1 MNKKTEILQQ
11 IKREAERFLKK
22 VDEAIKDNP
31 SEYGSN
37 KKYAAAKRAAL
48 DLKNEL
54 TNLTQDQRR
63 WKTQNQ

>member
-1 MNKKTEILQQ
+1 MKKKIEILQQ
-11 IKREAERFLKK
+11 IKQETERFLKK
-22 VDEAIKDNP
+22 LDEAINDNP
-31 SEYGSN
+31 GEYGSS

-63 WKTQNQ
+63 CNK